1 MEWDCD
7 KWIWTDWMDTWGIQ
21 APVSPRTSSV
31 LILILAASRNI
42 SIYDP
47 TTKTFICIK
56 YFFLFPDNT
65 FLERD
70 SDIESFLF
78 LSEQLRQHLWQG
90 RQINFSPPW
99 SRWRR
104 FSWWQFP
111 GLELGDPLLLTHC
124 CSVHN
129 IPWLST
135 SLCLLAIWMTVMSG
149 HIRKIVY
156 SEGNVIKQTG
166 TASLANPL
174 RFMFSK
180 HLVSTEWS
188 EVIWATME

>member
-1 MEWDCD
+1 
-7 KWIWTDWMDTWGIQ
+7 MDTWGIQ

-78 LSEQLRQHLWQG
+78 FQSSSDNTRDKVDTSTFH
-90 RQINFSPPW
+90 PPDLDGGD
-99 SRWRR
+99 S
-104 FSWWQFP
+104 
-111 GLELGDPLLLTHC
+111 LGDNSLDSSLVTHC
-124 CSVHN
+124 
-129 IPWLST
+129 
-135 SLCLLAIWMTVMSG
+135 
-149 HIRKIVY
+149 
-156 SEGNVIKQTG
+156 
-166 TASLANPL
+166 
-174 RFMFSK
+174 F
-180 HLVSTEWS
+180 
-188 EVIWATME
+188 